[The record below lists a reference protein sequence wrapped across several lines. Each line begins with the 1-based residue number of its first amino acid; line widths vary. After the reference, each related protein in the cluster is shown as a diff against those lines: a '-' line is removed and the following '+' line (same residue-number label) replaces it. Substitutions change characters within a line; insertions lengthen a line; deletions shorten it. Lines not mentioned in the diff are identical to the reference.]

1 MRIESKGTKNT
12 DRDDRLSV
20 DRRGRD
26 IKQWRPEPAKT
37 MHATARN
44 RAVVVAAA
52 AVAAAAAAAA
62 AAAESLPWSS
72 PQLTLNTCSKVRQS
86 KVRQSKVRQRLSRLV
101 LAAWPVIQRG

>member
-1 MRIESKGTKNT
+1 MRIESEGTKNT

-26 IKQWRPEPAKT
+26 IKQWREPAKM

-44 RAVVVAAA
+44 RAVVAAA

-86 KVRQSKVRQRLSRLV
+86 KVRQSKIRQRLSRLV